1 MAGETKKSMIAAIV
15 GNLLIAAT
23 KFIAAAFSGSSAML
37 SEAIHSLVDT
47 GNGALMLYGLR
58 RSRKPPDDEHPL
70 GYGHELYFWTL
81 IVGMM
86 IFALGGGISIVT
98 GYMHLHRERPPE
110 DIGWS
115 YAVIAVAMVFEAI
128 TWYFG
133 LKAFRKERGDRG
145 IVETI
150 RLTKNPGTFAVLL
163 EDTAALLGLVI
174 AFFGIYLSRAL
185 DAPWID
191 GASSMLIGALLCLT
205 AFVLVFESMGLLV
218 GEGVQ
223 KSTLRALRTII
234 CADPAVERLD
244 KLLTLYLGPDEI
256 MLAIE
261 LHFHP
266 DTTAD
271 EIRHAVS
278 RFKAAIQERYP
289 RVRRIF
295 LDTSSISEAGYSAT
309 ASPDPRPSAPP

>member
-1 MAGETKKSMIAAIV
+1 MAAETRKSMLAAIV
-15 GNLLIAAT
+15 GNVLIAIT
-23 KFIAAAFSGSSAML
+23 KFIAAAFSGSAAML

-58 RSRKPPDDEHPL
+58 RSRKPPDDEHPF

-81 IVGMM
+81 IVGML

-115 YAVIAVAMVFEAI
+115 YAVIAAAMVFEAI
-128 TWYFG
+128 TWYYG

-185 DAPWID
+185 DAPWMD

-223 KSTLRALRTII
+223 KSTLRTLRAII
-234 CADPAVERLD
+234 CADPAVETVD
-244 KLLTLYLGPDEI
+244 KLLTLYLGPEDI
-256 MLAIE
+256 MLAIDVK
-261 LHFHP
+261 FHA
-266 DTTAD
+266 DTTAE
-271 EIRHAVS
+271 EIRLSVS
-278 RFKAAIQERYP
+278 RFRQAIQAAHP
-289 RVRRIF
+289 RIRRVF
-295 LDTSSISEAGYSAT
+295 LDTGSISG
-309 ASPDPRPSAPP
+309 